1 MAGVNRRLENVN
13 NNNNNNRVVRRSRDV
28 NNNDIVDESDP
39 DTVSASETESDLE
52 PDRDIDAELH
62 AAWERVCVNMV
73 RLRHMFGRPNARNAP
88 RTITIKKLLQQH
100 RHGRRRPE

>member
-1 MAGVNRRLENVN
+1 MAGGNWRLENVN
-13 NNNNNNRVVRRSRDV
+13 NNNSVVRRSRDV

-39 DTVSASETESDLE
+39 DTESASETESDLD

-73 RLRHMFGRPNARNAP
+73 RLRHMFGRPNARNTP
-88 RTITIKKLLQQH
+88 RASPIAKLLQHH
-100 RHGRRRPE
+100 RLGRRRPE